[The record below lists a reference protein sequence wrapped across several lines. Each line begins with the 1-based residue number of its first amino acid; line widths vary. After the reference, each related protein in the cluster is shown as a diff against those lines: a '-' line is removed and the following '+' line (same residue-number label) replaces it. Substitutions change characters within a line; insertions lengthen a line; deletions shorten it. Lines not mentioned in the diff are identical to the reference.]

1 MAGPN
6 TCLQDRLVVIDSHPY
21 AVIHR
26 RWPSFSGCCGS
37 CLEQSIAARHIRA
50 VTASLPQS
58 PQDTSLQALCFPWLC
73 CCAWEVTSSFS
84 DTLIVFVVV
93 SYLPSCTHYDDTTW
107 KYCIHLAQNALF
119 FTPHSVLGRGSNAF
133 PRSYP
138 KSPGSVT
145 QSYMWTPTVD
155 VCVAVLARNRVV
167 SGGY

>member
-119 FTPHSVLGRGSNAF
+119 LLHTQFWVEAVTPFPDPTLNLLALWHKATCGRRLLMSVWL
-133 PRSYP
+133 
-138 KSPGSVT
+138 
-145 QSYMWTPTVD
+145 
-155 VCVAVLARNRVV
+155 C
-167 SGGY
+167 